1 MSVGVD
7 SRLLKLF
14 WAICFFLVFAYSV
27 ANLVNIYFIELQRP
41 NFVSKLNQKQ
51 ELRLYAYISGAVKR
65 PGVYEIVE
73 GMRVVDLV
81 DLAGGLDQMADLDLI
96 NSKINLAKLVFNED
110 HIVIPFIASAE
121 TDLNSTDSLL
131 NTSKL
136 ININTVSQAELE
148 ELPGIGSTT
157 AKKIILNRPFDRV
170 DDLKQVEGIGDKK
183 YQELVNYITI

>member
-136 ININTVSQAELE
+136 ININTASQAELE

-183 YQELVNYITI
+183 YQELVGYITI

>member
-14 WAICFFLVFAYSV
+14 WAICFFLVFVYSV

-136 ININTVSQAELE
+136 ININTASQAELE

-157 AKKIILNRPFDRV
+157 AKKIISNRPFDRV

-183 YQELVNYITI
+183 YQELVGYITI

>member
-14 WAICFFLVFAYSV
+14 WAICFFLVFVYSV

-136 ININTVSQAELE
+136 ININTASQAELE
-148 ELPGIGSTT
+148 ELPGIGSTI
-157 AKKIILNRPFDRV
+157 AKKIISNRPFDRV
-170 DDLKQVEGIGDKK
+170 DDIKQVEGIGDKK
-183 YQELVNYITI
+183 YQELVGYITI